1 MCVERCEWQPCD
13 YCSTEHSR
21 YYHMVSMSGLP
32 MGRRAVPYVC
42 GEMRVEPCDYCS
54 TEHSQSYYMV
64 SMSGL
69 LMGWRAVPYVYGE
82 M

>member
-13 YCSTEHSR
+13 YCSTEHSQ
-21 YYHMVSMSGLP
+21 Y
-32 MGRRAVPYVC
+32 
-42 GEMRVEPCDYCS
+42 
-54 TEHSQSYYMV
+54 YYMV

-69 LMGWRAVPYVYGE
+69 LMGWRAVPYVCGE